1 MKQTFNFSEKELK
14 EFITCCLQAGMIAA
28 TEKGNIPFPISF
40 TLPKEI
46 MNFIGQ
52 QLMIIREC
60 HSTIAE
66 QVKQAIME
74 EYWKTLKATKLV
86 KVRTQDVKIFVEYCK
101 KNHDVYPGGGAITD
115 DNLYQ
120 YLYLD

>member
-14 EFITCCLQAGMIAA
+14 EFITCCLQAGMTAA
-28 TEKGNIPFPISF
+28 TQKGNIPFPISF
-40 TLPKEI
+40 TLPEEI
-46 MNFIGQ
+46 MNFIGK
-52 QLMIIREC
+52 QLMIIRDC
-60 HSTIAE
+60 FNMTPRQAE
-66 QVKQAIME
+66 EALMQ

-86 KVRTQDVKIFVEYCK
+86 KVRIKDIEIFVKYCK
-101 KNHDVYPGGGAITD
+101 EHGICPSGGAMTD

>member
-1 MKQTFNFSEKELK
+1 MTQTFNFTESELK

-28 TEKGNIPFPISF
+28 TEKGNIPFPTSF

-46 MNFIGQ
+46 MDFIGQ
-52 QLMIIREC
+52 QLMVIREC
-60 HSTIAE
+60 HGMISE

-74 EYWKTLKATKLV
+74 EYWKTLKTTKLV
-86 KVRTQDVKIFVEYCK
+86 KVRIQDVNIFVEYCK
-101 KNHDVYPGGGAITD
+101 EHGICPSGGTLTD